1 MKSFG
6 QFNTEAMVHH
16 IALKEGMSYDER
28 QSLMEALPLAIPAAA
43 AIGKG
48 LATAYGMWSAYNAAK
63 KLMPQ
68 QTQPRPAVD
77 YGQGGGSFAS
87 STDKSEPKPK
97 PKVTTSGG
105 VPAQPAG
112 KETTIDPK
120 AKPVKAPEVPKPK
133 PRSTDWGS
141 DPSKRSWGASSSSS
155 TKPEPKPEA
164 PKPEPPKRKPTP
176 IKDLAAVGTG
186 AAIGKATPPI
196 GKKPA
201 PQLGADDDKPTKPEK
216 PKEPAP
222 QLGADDGTK
231 PKPKPRVK
239 TQAEIDRELGRDDA
253 TALPPVRPRGTVP
266 PPRITLPQGSRFLRS
281 RNR

>member
-1 MKSFG
+1 MKSFDK
-6 QFNTEAMVHH
+6 FNVEAMVHH

-28 QSLMEALPLAIPAAA
+28 QSLMEALPLAIPAVSL
-43 AIGKG
+43 IGKG

-68 QTQPRPAVD
+68 QTQQRPAVD

-87 STDKSEPKPK
+87 STEKPK
-97 PKVTTSGG
+97 AKVTTTGG

-141 DPSKRSWGASSSSS
+141 DPSTRPWGASGSSSA
-155 TKPEPKPEA
+155 KPEPVKPEQ
-164 PKPEPPKRKPTP
+164 PKRKPTP
-176 IKDLAAVGTG
+176 IRDIAAVGTG

-201 PQLGADDDKPTKPEK
+201 PQLGDGKDEK
-216 PKEPAP
+216 PKPEEPAP
-222 QLGADDGTK
+222 QLGADDDKKPK

-239 TQAEIDRELGRDDA
+239 TQAEIDREQGRNDA
-253 TALPPVRPRGTVP
+253 EALPPVRPRGAKEPTRINVP
-266 PPRITLPQGSRFLRS
+266 PGTLRRS
-281 RNR
+281 RTQ